1 MKAVLYPLLIFLSL
15 YTPTLA
21 QNTESWD
28 VADPPGNYREHT
40 FDLAEGTWMNLD
52 LSPDGQ
58 TLVFDVLGEIYRL
71 PLSGGE
77 AEVLRSGLP
86 WEVQPRFS
94 PDGQYILFTSDA
106 GGGDNLWVMDRDG
119 QNARAI
125 TEETFRLLNNGV
137 WMPDGQYI
145 VARKHYTSERSLGAG
160 ELWMYHRSGGAGIQI
175 TKRKNDQQD
184 LNEPCV
190 SPDGRYI
197 YYSED
202 VYPGGYFQYNK
213 DPNSQIYV
221 IKRYDRQ
228 EGRSETVVRGPG
240 GAVRPQL
247 SHDGQRLA
255 FVRRIRT
262 QSVLFIH
269 HLETGEEY
277 PIYEKLSKDQQE
289 AWAIFGC
296 YPGFAW
302 TPDDREIIIWAKG
315 KLRKINVADQTAS
328 TIPFSVRAEHRIAD
342 IVRFQQPVAPN
353 QFTARAIR
361 QAVTAPDGQSLVF
374 NAVGQLWRRSLPEG
388 RPERLTQATDLEF
401 EANFSPDGQQLV
413 YVTWTDEDLGALYVR
428 DLQTGVS
435 KRISEKKG
443 IYRTPS
449 FSPDGQKIVFRKEGG
464 NGHQGFLYTKKPG
477 LYWIATEGGPEH
489 FICAEGQVPQFS
501 ADGQRIF
508 YQTGGVIFG
517 SLKKAMKSAQPDGSD
532 ERTLFNTSYATN
544 FTPSP
549 DNRWVAF
556 TELFKVYIAPMP
568 QTGQAIGISADTR
581 AVPVAQ
587 VARDAGGSL
596 HWSADS
602 KTLHWTMGEEYY
614 SAALTERFTFLEGAV
629 DSLPPLDTVGM
640 SIGLVL
646 ESDVPEGQ
654 IAFTNARIITMKGDE
669 VIENGTLLVAGNRI
683 VAVGKKGAVKLSRE
697 VTQIDCRGKTIMPGL
712 VDVHAHLGAFRS
724 GLSPQ
729 KHWQY
734 YANLA
739 YGVTTTHDPSSNS
752 EMTFSQSEMVRSGR
766 MVGPRIFST
775 GTILYGADGD
785 FKAVINSL
793 EDARSAIR
801 RTKAYGAFSVKS
813 YNQPRREQR
822 QQVIQAARELGIH
835 VYPEGGSFFYHNM
848 SMVADG
854 HTGVE
859 HNIPVAPL
867 YDDVIQFWSAT
878 QTGNTPT
885 LIVNYGGVNG
895 EYYWYQKTKVWEKER
910 LLAFTPRAIID
921 SRARHRTMIPDEEYQ
936 NGHIL
941 VSQSCNKLQNAG
953 VNINLGSHGQLQ
965 GLGAHWELWMLAQ
978 GGMSNHQ
985 ALRAATMNGA
995 SYLGMDRDIGSLEV
1009 GKLADLIVLDEN
1021 PLELIQHSE
1030 TVRYTMINGRLY
1042 DAATLHEIGNYDRPR
1057 GTFYWERPGSGNAY
1071 PMDLRTHSFMGS
1083 GCHCRQ

>member
-58 TLVFDVLGEIYRL
+58 TLVFDLLGEIYRL

-508 YQTGGVIFG
+508 YQTGGFIFG
-517 SLKKAMKSAQPDGSD
+517 SIALWI
-532 ERTLFNTSYATN
+532 
-544 FTPSP
+544 FTRIRKLDALPYL
-549 DNRWVAF
+549 DA
-556 TELFKVYIAPMP
+556 IALGLPLA
-568 QTGQAIGISADTR
+568 QAIGRWGNFINQELYGPPTTLPWGLRIDRIHRIVPYNDLTTYPASTR
-581 AVPVAQ
+581 FHPLFLYESLWNFLGFALIFWLSRRFAQQLKPGDIALMYLIWYPLGRFFIEFLRTDSWFFAGTSFNVVHILTAIAV
-587 VARDAGGSL
+587 L
-596 HWSADS
+596 
-602 KTLHWTMGEEYY
+602 
-614 SAALTERFTFLEGAV
+614 
-629 DSLPPLDTVGM
+629 VG
-640 SIGLVL
+640 SIGLYL
-646 ESDVPEGQ
+646 
-654 IAFTNARIITMKGDE
+654 
-669 VIENGTLLVAGNRI
+669 
-683 VAVGKKGAVKLSRE
+683 
-697 VTQIDCRGKTIMPGL
+697 
-712 VDVHAHLGAFRS
+712 
-724 GLSPQ
+724 
-729 KHWQY
+729 
-734 YANLA
+734 
-739 YGVTTTHDPSSNS
+739 
-752 EMTFSQSEMVRSGR
+752 
-766 MVGPRIFST
+766 
-775 GTILYGADGD
+775 
-785 FKAVINSL
+785 
-793 EDARSAIR
+793 
-801 RTKAYGAFSVKS
+801 
-813 YNQPRREQR
+813 
-822 QQVIQAARELGIH
+822 
-835 VYPEGGSFFYHNM
+835 
-848 SMVADG
+848 
-854 HTGVE
+854 
-859 HNIPVAPL
+859 
-867 YDDVIQFWSAT
+867 
-878 QTGNTPT
+878 
-885 LIVNYGGVNG
+885 
-895 EYYWYQKTKVWEKER
+895 
-910 LLAFTPRAIID
+910 
-921 SRARHRTMIPDEEYQ
+921 RHRSTAT
-936 NGHIL
+936 
-941 VSQSCNKLQNAG
+941 AG
-953 VNINLGSHGQLQ
+953 ES
-965 GLGAHWELWMLAQ
+965 
-978 GGMSNHQ
+978 S
-985 ALRAATMNGA
+985 R
-995 SYLGMDRDIGSLEV
+995 
-1009 GKLADLIVLDEN
+1009 
-1021 PLELIQHSE
+1021 
-1030 TVRYTMINGRLY
+1030 
-1042 DAATLHEIGNYDRPR
+1042 
-1057 GTFYWERPGSGNAY
+1057 
-1071 PMDLRTHSFMGS
+1071 
-1083 GCHCRQ
+1083 